1 MSGFNAEAIKQDF
14 PILDQ
19 IVNDEPLV
27 YLDNA
32 ATTQKP
38 MQVLAAIEDYYLRDN
53 ANVHRG
59 VHTLAERATAAYEAA
74 LAKAQKLTDKSNQE
88 EVASVVASMKFATD
102 NHLLTNRMIKYF
114 ADYLDQLKAET
125 PTPTPE
131 PKPETPTSSKGDQV
145 APVVE
150 TPEFTG
156 GVNGGESAIHEVPEY
171 TEPIGTAGDEVAV
184 KEVPEFTGSVN
195 AVESAV
201 HEVPEYTGVIGT
213 AGDQVAPTVDKPTE
227 DVRILSDK
235 ATGVVVAGLSRDL
248 TKDMHLQVQK
258 VRDQSLQGME
268 FDAYALHLV
277 DKDNHKV
284 QPKGAVLV
292 RLPVSGEVAG
302 VYYTASGEAVNFTN
316 GQGTIE
322 FTTSQLGH
330 YAVVYKQVSKQ
341 ESPSTEEPV
350 AKAQT
355 SSTEEARGEVQT
367 SSTEEVGGKAQTPST
382 DQFNQK
388 QQDPAVQAF
397 EYQSVD
403 GSKPGMKIEEAK
415 EEMKAKLPETGTSQS
430 DKLFFLASLS
440 LAMSALF
447 LEKRKED

>member
-1 MSGFNAEAIKQDF
+1 MLEF
-14 PILDQ
+14 
-19 IVNDEPLV
+19 
-27 YLDNA
+27 
-32 ATTQKP
+32 
-38 MQVLAAIEDYYLRDN
+38 
-53 ANVHRG
+53 
-59 VHTLAERATAAYEAA
+59 
-74 LAKAQKLTDKSNQE
+74 
-88 EVASVVASMKFATD
+88 
-102 NHLLTNRMIKYF
+102 F
-114 ADYLDQLKAET
+114 ADYLGQLKDQT

-171 TEPIGTAGDEVAV
+171 TEPIGTAGDEVAI

-201 HEVPEYTGVIGT
+201 HEVPEYTGVMGT
-213 AGDQVAPTVDKPTE
+213 AGDQAAPTVDKPTE
-227 DVRILSDK
+227 EVRVLSDK
-235 ATGVVVAGLSRDL
+235 STGVVVAGLARDL
-248 TKDMHLQVQK
+248 APDMHLQVQK
-258 VRDQSLQGME
+258 VKDQSLQGME

-355 SSTEEARGEVQT
+355 SSTEE
-367 SSTEEVGGKAQTPST
+367 VGGKAQTPST

-447 LEKRKED
+447 LAKRKED